1 MVSFSLL
8 ALLSLVHVASV
19 SAANNFAGITVS
31 NIQSTD
37 PTCRTQQQQG
47 IMVQFRILA
56 FDCDALDR
64 AATAAAS
71 AGLTV
76 LAGIWFQVKSPLANG
91 LSCTY
96 TPTLIQGSVANA
108 AASIRNDVEA
118 FRNAAGKFGP
128 GRFRGLT
135 IGNENFDNPSAIM
148 DKVNEMRNYLRS
160 AGINTP
166 VSTVHDWVQIRANP
180 VLCNGDFRSNKDHCN
195 TPADPVS
202 AFYDGNVAA
211 SQMGDF
217 VFKTVIPELKAA
229 CPGKTIII
237 TEAGWPSRG
246 AANRQAVASVDA
258 AKSALLTLNCA
269 CKDNRGVSVYAFE
282 AEDLFWKADD
292 RERSFGILPNKY
304 NLLGEVFAPC

>member
-1 MVSFSLL
+1 MMVSFSLL

-37 PTCRTQQQQG
+37 PTCRTQQQWNDIVNKARDNG
-47 IMVQFRILA
+47 FNSIRILA

-76 LAGIWFQVKSPLANG
+76 LAGIWF
-91 LSCTY
+91 
-96 TPTLIQGSVANA
+96 QGSVANA

-180 VLCNGDFRSNKDHCN
+180 VLCNGDFVGAN
-195 TPADPVS
+195 TH